1 MQMSPQ
7 MLSVAVQGGTLT
19 VDVFGMGSGDKPVL
33 LCLHGWTL
41 DKQSFAAQR
50 EILEHK
56 IILASFDRRGFG
68 DNRLPPD
75 FALEIADLR
84 AVISAI
90 GRPVVLY
97 GVSQGARL
105 ALRFALEGS
114 EGVLGLVLQGGHV
127 DGLQVTE
134 AAGEAIPFDRYRQWL
149 AAGELQLFRTDWLAH
164 PLMRRGC
171 ESVAPEVMAKLVE
184 AYRGADL
191 LTENAL
197 PKPMDMADDL
207 QALDLPVLVLT
218 GEHEVSSRC
227 QHANVLAALPNAQ
240 SVVID
245 GGGHLCNLSH
255 PEAVNSAIVT
265 WLTNLPAS

>member
-1 MQMSPQ
+1 VQKSSK
-7 MLSVAVQGGTLT
+7 MLSVAVQGGTLA
-19 VDVFGMGSGDKPVL
+19 VDVSGLVSDDWPVL

-50 EILEHK
+50 GILEHN
-56 IILASFDRRGFG
+56 ITVVSFDRRGFG
-68 DNRLPPD
+68 NNRLPPD
-75 FALEIADLR
+75 FALETADLR

-90 GRPVVLY
+90 GRPVILY

-105 ALRFALEGS
+105 ALRFALEDSAGIS
-114 EGVLGLVLQGGHV
+114 GLVLQGGHV

-149 AAGELQLFRTDWLAH
+149 AAGELQLFRADWLAH

-197 PKPMDMADDL
+197 PKPMDMDGDL
-207 QALDLPVLVLT
+207 QALDLPMLVLK
-218 GEHEVSSRC
+218 GEYEVSSRC
-227 QHANVLAALPNAQ
+227 QHAEVLAALPNAQ

-255 PEAVNSAIVT
+255 PEAVNRAIVN
-265 WLTNLPAS
+265 WLVNLPAS